1 MNQPYP
7 GSAEHVAYFPRW
19 LHRLWWG
26 FMAVVL
32 IATAWLGWFD
42 WHQTRDREIAD
53 LRTLAAAVAE
63 GTQGLLNGTQVSLA
77 LLGQQM
83 AVDHRYPPSGPAPR
97 LYREA

>member
-42 WHQTRDREIAD
+42 WHQTRDRE
-53 LRTLAAAVAE
+53 TVFSYV
-63 GTQGLLNGTQVSLA
+63 NGNA
-77 LLGQQM
+77 LVFVPLTATG
-83 AVDHRYPPSGPAPR
+83 D
-97 LYREA
+97 